1 MKSCASALASLLAA
15 ACALAASPVS
25 ALERQSNELAAFR
38 AASRGD
44 NPAVLELLNTA
55 EQALRD
61 GRPEQAV
68 ALLERGLRIEPH
80 NPVVWHYLAAARL
93 DLGHYAQAEAL
104 AAKSH
109 SLGAA
114 DRTLRAGNAGLM
126 AAAQQASGKPVAVPS
141 TEPPTLAS
149 RRGLAAAIE
158 PARDYARDRYDRA
171 LRSRAARQDECRV
184 FSNRGTRIV
193 SCGESSR
200 RLPAAR
206 SIVSRSRPVARIDRR
221 SYRRY

>member
-1 MKSCASALASLLAA
+1 MKCLATTLASLLAA
-15 ACALAASPVS
+15 ACTLAASPLS
-25 ALERQSNELAAFR
+25 ALERQGPELAAFP

-44 NPAVLELLNTA
+44 NPAVLELLNAA

-61 GRPEQAV
+61 GQPEQAGT
-68 ALLERGLRIEPH
+68 LLERALRVEPR

-93 DLGHYAQAEAL
+93 ERGDYEQAEAL

-114 DRTLRAGNAGLM
+114 DRALRSENAELM
-126 AAAQQASGKPVAVPS
+126 ATAQQASGKPVAVPS
-141 TEPPTLAS
+141 EEPPILAS
-149 RRGLAAAIE
+149 SRWLAAAIE
-158 PARDYARDRYDRA
+158 PAREYVDAADRA
-171 LRSRAARQDECRV
+171 WRTRAARRGECRV

-193 SCGESSR
+193 NCGEASR

-206 SIVSRSRPVARIDRR
+206 SIVSRARPAARSDRR